1 MSDVTCGITRLNGT
15 PVFIMQAIGP
25 ELKRVFGATF
35 FKKQG
40 VCMFPAYPPF
50 HNDVVRDLQIVVPDI
65 KFTEAATN
73 HIVDCNAAAMIPPGV
88 PQGFSFK
95 TKPYAHQV
103 EGLAFAMQF
112 LRCGLLYDMGL
123 GKTKMVVDLIRWC
136 SEHENA
142 RALILVPTVGVG
154 TWLREIKTH
163 ALGKLKAVA
172 LTGTSDAGKKAAK
185 QATEQRNS
193 IRKELKNA
201 QTEEE
206 KHVIQKQLDDMLGP
220 GRAAKIA
227 DIATASVADV
237 VVVSYDT
244 AKLYEKE
251 IFDALPY
258 SIIVADESHN
268 LRGPTTDRTRAALAL
283 ASKASRRLI
292 LSGTPSLGNPLH
304 LYGQLAFLAPYI
316 PAKDQWTFRKHY
328 LIYAKGER
336 KMLLGYKN
344 LDMLHDKVARISI
357 RKTKEECLD
366 LPPRTITDL
375 YFEPSTEQKT
385 MYNDIVSG
393 ALVELEDGSLYDPE
407 HAAVAL
413 QKLLQVLSGFI
424 IKPKPVVCDN
434 CENLL
439 VCAPAGIKP
448 FTQACAHYP
457 DEPEQEVQRLKSN
470 PKLDGLEELLESI
483 LAEDR
488 NKAIVWCYFHKELDF
503 VQELLEAR
511 NIKYIRVDG
520 SNSRKGQVLAEQFNS
535 DPTIRVWL
543 AQVGT
548 GVALSLNSAAYMVYF
563 GLTFRLDD
571 YLQSMDRNFRIGQE
585 SPTFVYRLLAK
596 HSVMEFVV
604 RALEAKLDLATAL
617 TAHIDC
623 MLCHKSEECLPIGRK
638 PFETGCIYPSRMNRK
653 VIRPGKL

>member
-1 MSDVTCGITRLNGT
+1 MSDVTCGISRLNGT

-50 HNDVVRDLQIVVPDI
+50 CADVVRDLKLVVPDI
-65 KFTEAATN
+65 KFTQAAVE
-73 HIVDCNAAAMIPPGV
+73 HIVSCNSQEASPPDIPG
-88 PQGFSFK
+88 GFKFY
-95 TKPYAHQV
+95 TKPYEHQR
-103 EGLAFAMQF
+103 EGLAFAMRYP
-112 LRCGLLYDMGL
+112 RCGLFYDMGL
-123 GKTKMVVDLIRWC
+123 GKTKIVVDLLRWC
-136 SEHENA
+136 SNFSE
-142 RALILVPTVGVG
+142 RALILAPTVGIG
-154 TWLREIKTH
+154 TWIREVKTH
-163 ALGKLKAVA
+163 ATGQLKVVA
-172 LTGTSDAGKKAAK
+172 LTGDGEAGKHAAK
-185 QATEQRNS
+185 LATARRNEL
-193 IRKELKNA
+193 RKELGNA
-201 QTEEE
+201 QTDEER
-206 KHVIQKQLDDMLGP
+206 HCVQKQLDDTLGP
-220 GRAAKIA
+220 GKAAKIA
-227 DIATASVADV
+227 DIAAASTADV

-268 LRGPTTDRTRAALAL
+268 LRGPTTDRTKAALAL
-283 ASKASRRLI
+283 ASKAHRRLI

-336 KMLLGYKN
+336 KMLLGFKN
-344 LDMLHDKVARISI
+344 LETLHDKVARVSI

-366 LPPRTITDL
+366 LPPRTIVDV
-375 YFEPSTEQKT
+375 YFDPSTEQRN

-393 ALVELEDGSLYDPE
+393 ALVELEDGSLYDPN

-424 IKPKPVVCDN
+424 IKPQPAVCDD

-439 VCAPAGIKP
+439 VCAPAKIKP
-448 FTQACAHYP
+448 FTKACAHFP
-457 DEPEQEVQRLKSN
+457 DAPEREIQRLKSN
-470 PKLDGLEELLESI
+470 PKLDGLGELLDSI

-488 NKAIVWCYFHKELDF
+488 NKVIVWCYFIEELEL
-503 VQELLEAR
+503 VQELLE
-511 NIKYIRVDG
+511 KQGVKFIRVDG
-520 SNSRKGQVLAEQFNS
+520 SNSRKGQTFAEEFNS

-548 GVALSLNSAAYMVYF
+548 GVALTLTAASYMIYF
-563 GLTFRLDD
+563 GLTFKLDD
-571 YLQSMDRNFRIGQE
+571 YLQSMERNYRIGQTA
-585 SPTFVYRLLAK
+585 PTFVYRMLAK

-604 RALEAKLDLATAL
+604 QALEAKLNLAEAL
-617 TAHIDC
+617 TARIDC
-623 MLCHKSEECLPIGRK
+623 MLCNKSHECLPAGRK
-638 PFETGCIYPSRMNRK
+638 PFEDGCIYPSRMNRK

>member
-1 MSDVTCGITRLNGT
+1 MPDVTCGITRLNGT

-40 VCMFPAYPPF
+40 VCMFPAYLPF
-50 HNDVVRDLQIVVPDI
+50 CDDVVRDLRLVVPNI
-65 KFTEAATN
+65 QFTEAALK
-73 HIVDCNAAAMIPPGV
+73 HIIDCNTKGLALPDV
-88 PQGFSFK
+88 PSGFSFK
-95 TKPYAHQV
+95 TKPYAHQI
-103 EGLAFAMQF
+103 EGLAFAMRF

-123 GKTKMVVDLIRWC
+123 GKTKIVVDLLRWC
-136 SEHENA
+136 SA
-142 RALILVPTVGVG
+142 CFGDRALILSPTVGIG

-163 ALGKLKAVA
+163 APGQLKAVA
-172 LTGTSDAGKKAAK
+172 LTGAGEAGKGAAK
-185 QATEQRNS
+185 RTTEH
-193 IRKELKNA
+193 RKQLREELKNA
-201 QTEEE
+201 KTEEE
-206 KHVIQKQLDDMLGP
+206 KHCIQKQLDDTLGP
-220 GRAAKIA
+220 GKAAKIA
-227 DIATASVADV
+227 DIAAASTADA

-251 IFDALPY
+251 IFEALPY

-328 LIYAKGER
+328 LIHAKGER
-336 KMLLGYKN
+336 KILLGYKN
-344 LDMLHDKVARISI
+344 LGILHDKVARISI

-366 LPPRTITDL
+366 LPQRTITDL
-375 YFEPSTEQKT
+375 YFDPSPEQKT

-393 ALVELEDGSLYDPE
+393 AMVELEDGTLYEPN

-424 IKPKPVVCDN
+424 IKPRPQVCDE

-439 VCAPAGIKP
+439 ICAPAKIKP
-448 FTQACAHYP
+448 FTKACSHYP
-457 DEPEQEVQRLKSN
+457 EAPERETQRLKAN
-470 PKLDGLEELLESI
+470 PKLDGLDELLESI

-488 NKAIVWCYFHKELDF
+488 NKVIVWCYFIEELDM
-503 VQELLEAR
+503 VEELLEAR
-511 NIKYIRVDG
+511 GVKFIRVDG
-520 SNSRKGQVLAEQFNS
+520 SNSRKGQAFAETFNS
-535 DPTIRVWL
+535 DPTVRVWL

-548 GVALSLNSAAYMVYF
+548 GVALTLTAAAYMVYF
-563 GLTFRLDD
+563 GLTFKLDD
-571 YLQSMDRNFRIGQE
+571 YLQSMDRNFRIGQGA
-585 SPTFVYRLLAK
+585 PTFVYRLLAK
-596 HSVMEFVV
+596 RSIMEFVV
-604 RALEAKLDLATAL
+604 QALEAKLNLAETL
-617 TAHIDC
+617 TVRIDC
-623 MLCHKSEECLPIGRK
+623 MLCTKSRECLPIDRK
-638 PFETGCIYPSRMNRK
+638 PFEAGCLYPSKMNRK